1 MNYPSIS
8 IVTPCYNH
16 AKFVGKTISSV
27 LSQNYPNLEYLV
39 INDGSTDD
47 SDAIIQQ
54 YKYDLYHY

>member
-1 MNYPSIS
+1 MDYPSIS

-16 AKFVGKTISSV
+16 AKFVGRTINSV

-47 SDAIIQQ
+47 TVQVLN
-54 YKYDLYHY
+54 KCFNKEKL